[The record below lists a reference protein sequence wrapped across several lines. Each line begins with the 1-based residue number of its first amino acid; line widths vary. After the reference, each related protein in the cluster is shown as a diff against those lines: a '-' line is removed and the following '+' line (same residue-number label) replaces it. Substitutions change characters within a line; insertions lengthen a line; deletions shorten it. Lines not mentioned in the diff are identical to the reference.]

1 MKAETKLYPCIRL
14 ADRSN
19 TRERGFGEL
28 LGPRS
33 RDSSPTLPIRTGC
46 VQLWF
51 GRMWP
56 WLLLVAAAIVL
67 HMTILVQLGITAL
80 SNDGLNGL

>member
-1 MKAETKLYPCIRL
+1 
-14 ADRSN
+14 
-19 TRERGFGEL
+19 
-28 LGPRS
+28 
-33 RDSSPTLPIRTGC
+33 
-46 VQLWF
+46 LWF

-80 SNDGLNGL
+80 SNDGLNEL

>member
-1 MKAETKLYPCIRL
+1 M
-14 ADRSN
+14 
-19 TRERGFGEL
+19 
-28 LGPRS
+28 
-33 RDSSPTLPIRTGC
+33 
-46 VQLWF
+46 WF

-80 SNDGLNGL
+80 SNDGLNEL